1 MFILLK
7 IKKLI
12 KHQIQYENYNN
23 QIKMD
28 YDRVNIFDN
37 FLTYDELEKCSA
49 AYSKPAW
56 SFGQISQ
63 TSPISTPFWMMTLDS
78 EPFFTKD
85 LLLKIE
91 NVTKK
96 KYALQ
101 RVYANGQT
109 FGQDGTYHQDDT
121 SDESYTFCL
130 FVNKQITNE
139 TVDNIGGEFIFK
151 IPIAAQLPNA
161 TGGLNHNFSRIVV
174 EPIYNR
180 GILFPSNVFH
190 KGLAFNRYS
199 KGLRISIAWK
209 LKLQ

>member
-1 MFILLK
+1 MEH
-7 IKKLI
+7 
-12 KHQIQYENYNN
+12 KHVE
-23 QIKMD
+23 
-28 YDRVNIFDN
+28 VFDN
-37 FLTYDELEKCSA
+37 FLTDEELEKCNVL
-49 AYSKPAW
+49 YSKPSW
-56 SFGQISQ
+56 KFGQISQ
-63 TSPISTPFWMMTLDS
+63 TSPISTPFWMMTLDNES
-78 EPFFTKD
+78 FFTTD
-85 LLLKIE
+85 LFLKIE
-91 NVTKK
+91 SVTKK
-96 KYALQ
+96 KYVLQ

-151 IPIAAQLPNA
+151 PAKSSNNTAAHDSDN
-161 TGGLNHNFSRIVV
+161 THKFSRIMV

-180 GILFPSNVFH
+180 GILFPSNIFH
-190 KGLAFNRYS
+190 KGLAFNRYN

>member
-1 MFILLK
+1 
-7 IKKLI
+7 
-12 KHQIQYENYNN
+12 
-23 QIKMD
+23 MD
-28 YDRVNIFDN
+28 YDRVNIFDD
-37 FLTYDELEKCSA
+37 FLTHDELEKCNA

-56 SFGQISQ
+56 TFGQVSQ
-63 TSPISTPFWMMTLDS
+63 TSPISTPFWMMKLDDDL
-78 EPFFTKD
+78 FFTKD

-91 NVTKK
+91 RATKK
-96 KYALQ
+96 KYVLQ

-121 SDESYTFCL
+121 SSDESYTFCL

-139 TVDNIGGEFIFK
+139 TVDNIGGEFVFK
-151 IPIAAQLPNA
+151 IPITVNSY
-161 TGGLNHNFSRIVV
+161 TSISGNSTHIFSRVIV

-180 GILFPSNVFH
+180 GILFPSNIFH
-190 KGLAFNRYS
+190 KGLAFNRYN